1 MDGTEIGEVLGVG
14 ESEVVEKVATGG
26 GKTVEQRVH
35 STFWGGSDANPQM
48 TQRPTAL
55 TPCARWMGDS
65 LANSRSALTSF
76 LK

>member
-35 STFWGGSDANPQM
+35 STFWGGKRRQPANDATANG
-48 TQRPTAL
+48 THSLRPVDGGFTRKL
-55 TPCARWMGDS
+55 T
-65 LANSRSALTSF
+65 
-76 LK
+76 